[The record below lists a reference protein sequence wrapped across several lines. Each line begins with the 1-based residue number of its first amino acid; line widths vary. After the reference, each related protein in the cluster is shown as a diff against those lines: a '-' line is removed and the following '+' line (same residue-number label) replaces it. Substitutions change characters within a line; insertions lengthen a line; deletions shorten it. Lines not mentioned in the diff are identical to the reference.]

1 MKRRGGGGALTEG
14 AMNRKALGR
23 GLEALIP
30 GAGETAPG
38 SALRE
43 IRVEDI
49 EPNPEQ
55 PRTRFDDVT
64 LGELAASIRAHG
76 LLQPVVVRD
85 VGTGRYRLVVGER
98 RWRAARLAGLERIPA
113 VVRES
118 DDASSIALALV
129 ENLQREDLNPIDEAH
144 GYEALMEVAGVSQV
158 DVAERVGKDRST
170 VANALRLLDLPA
182 DVQDML
188 RVGRLSAGHGRA
200 LLGLASPD
208 ERRRVAER
216 AAARGLSVREVE
228 AMARGAARRKKAA
241 RPRRSDDPFVREWE
255 ERLQRVFGTLVRIER
270 MGKEGSIR
278 IEYYSD
284 EDLERVL
291 DLLTAGGVR

>member
-1 MKRRGGGGALTEG
+1 MTGDI
-14 AMNRKALGR
+14 MNRRALGR

-30 GAGETAPG
+30 GPSDAVPG

-43 IRVEDI
+43 VRVEDV

-55 PRTRFDDVT
+55 PRTTFDDAT
-64 LGELAASIRAHG
+64 LGELAASIRAYG
-76 LLQPVVVRD
+76 VLQPVVVREL
-85 VGTGRYRLVVGER
+85 GNGRYRLVVGER
-98 RWRAARLAGLERIPA
+98 RWRAARVAGLERIPA
-113 VVRES
+113 LVRAT
-118 DDASSIALALV
+118 DDAGSIALALV

-144 GYEALMEVAGVSQV
+144 GYEALMEVTGVSQV

-170 VANALRLLDLPA
+170 VANALRLLDLPG

-188 RVGRLSAGHGRA
+188 RTGRLSAGHGRA
-200 LLGLASPD
+200 LLALGTAED
-208 ERRRVAER
+208 RRRVAER

-228 AMARGAARRKKAA
+228 ALARGGSRRRKAA

>member
-1 MKRRGGGGALTEG
+1 
-14 AMNRKALGR
+14 MNRKALGR

-30 GAGETAPG
+30 GANEAGPG

-43 IRVEDI
+43 IRLEDI

-55 PRTRFDDVT
+55 PRTRFDDVS
-64 LGELAASIRAHG
+64 LGELSASIRAHG
-76 LLQPVVVRD
+76 LLQPIVVREL
-85 VGTGRYRLVVGER
+85 GTGRYRLVAGER
-98 RWRAARLAGLERIPA
+98 RWRAARLAGLDRIPA
-113 VVRES
+113 LVRET
-118 DDASSIALALV
+118 DDANAIVLALV

-144 GYEALMEVAGVSQV
+144 GYEALMEVAGASQV

-170 VANALRLLDLPA
+170 VANALRLLDLPP

-188 RVGRLSAGHGRA
+188 RAGRLSAGHGRA
-200 LLGLASPD
+200 LLALGTPED
-208 ERRRVAER
+208 RRRVAER
-216 AAARGLSVREVE
+216 AEARGLSVREVE
-228 AMARGAARRKKAA
+228 ALARGAVRRKKAA

-255 ERLQRVFGTLVRIER
+255 ERLQRIFGTLVRIER
-270 MGKEGSIR
+270 MGKEGSLR

-284 EDLERVL
+284 EDLERIL

>member
-1 MKRRGGGGALTEG
+1 
-14 AMNRKALGR
+14 MNRRALGR

-30 GAGETAPG
+30 GADDAGAATG
-38 SALRE
+38 LRE
-43 IRVEDI
+43 IRVDDI

-55 PRTRFDDVT
+55 PRTTFDDVT
-64 LGELAASIRAHG
+64 LGELAGSIRAHG

-85 VGTGRYRLVVGER
+85 LGTGRYRLVVGER
-98 RWRAARLAGLERIPA
+98 RWRAARLAGLDRVPA

-118 DDASSIALALV
+118 DDAGSIVLALV

-144 GYEALMEVAGVSQV
+144 GYEALMEVGGVSQV

-188 RVGRLSAGHGRA
+188 RAGRLSAGHGRA
-200 LLGLASPD
+200 LLALGTPED
-208 ERRRVAER
+208 RRRVAER
-216 AAARGLSVREVE
+216 AATHGLSVREVE
-228 AMARGAARRKKAA
+228 ALARGAVRRRKAA

-255 ERLQRVFGTLVRIER
+255 ERLQRIFGTLVRIER

-291 DLLTAGGVR
+291 DLLTAEGAR